1 MFLLSGFSGIGLL
14 AGAAAG
20 AATTYVAAPQPA
32 TIQPG
37 QILQVQLT
45 EDLPQFGF

>member
-1 MFLLSGFSGIGLL
+1 MIYDLQIICDR
-14 AGAAAG
+14 
-20 AATTYVAAPQPA
+20 Y